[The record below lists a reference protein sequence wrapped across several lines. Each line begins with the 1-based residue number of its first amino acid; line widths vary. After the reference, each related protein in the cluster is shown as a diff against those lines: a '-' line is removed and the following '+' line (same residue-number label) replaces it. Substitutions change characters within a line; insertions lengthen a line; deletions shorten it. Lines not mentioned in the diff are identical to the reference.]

1 MKAFFTITLLCF
13 LVGCAT
19 KPPLEVHHEFAPV
32 RPLPQVTQPL
42 PTGSIASNPQ
52 RMTFFQGQRRWQVG
66 DIVTIILSEATQA
79 SRNASVIAERK
90 STNDAM
96 TDDLQ
101 DAIGR
106 SRWVSGS
113 IRKKNSSKDRSKN
126 GLHRD
131 RRWRYSGS
139 G

>member
-1 MKAFFTITLLCF
+1 MKAFFSIALLCF

-19 KPPLEVHHEFAPV
+19 KPPLEVHHEFAPI
-32 RPLPQVTQPL
+32 RPLPEVVQPL
-42 PTGSIASNPQ
+42 PTGSIMSNPQ
-52 RMTFFQGQRRWQVG
+52 RLSFFQGQRRWQVG

-96 TDDLQ
+96 TDDLS

-106 SRWVSGS
+106 SRGYLGEYVSRIVPKIDLKTVSLETEG
-113 IRKKNSSKDRSKN
+113 
-126 GLHRD
+126 G
-131 RRWRYSGS
+131 GTAAQ
-139 G
+139 